1 MERNLSMGGILGN
14 WKRMTGKTCDDIA
27 LNSRTAAATVHDKG
41 LFRICHEEEFRAR
54 ILRER
59 RFGLDE
65 SKLLCPAEG
74 YGFGP
79 SYICLW
85 AEEMFTLVGLVCMS
99 LLKFLF
105 FALSRGRGC
114 SLAAR
119 KQTWE
124 MTDKLLT
131 LFIFS
136 CNILVI
142 FKNRGSGDS
151 LCRNGV
157 VVNESVQGGGME
169 GRVVLNVWR
178 ACVLVCILWP
188 FSAMAE
194 NSYVGTAACK
204 DCHEEQYENFTK
216 YAKKSHSDRSVKI
229 MASDLTEAELAT
241 CYGCHATGFGKPG
254 GFISYEKTPHLA
266 DAGCEVC
273 HGPGYDHAESGGD
286 AELIK
291 GKLTMEDCVGCHNED
306 RVKSFNFKPLLYG
319 GAH

>member
-1 MERNLSMGGILGN
+1 MERILSMGDILGN
-14 WKRMTGKTCDDIA
+14 SRRMTGLGK
-27 LNSRTAAATVHDKG
+27 
-41 LFRICHEEEFRAR
+41 F
-54 ILRER
+54 
-59 RFGLDE
+59 
-65 SKLLCPAEG
+65 LCPSDG
-74 YGFGP
+74 YGFGL
-79 SYICLW
+79 SYICLQ
-85 AEEMFTLVGLVCMS
+85 AEQMLAAGGSVCMS

-105 FALSRGRGC
+105 FAMSRGRGY
-114 SLAAR
+114 SLAAGG
-119 KQTWE
+119 QTWK

-136 CNILVI
+136 CNILVL
-142 FKNRGSGDS
+142 FKNRGSDDS

-157 VVNESVQGGGME
+157 VVGESVQGGGME

-178 ACVLVCILWP
+178 ACVLVCMLWP

-254 GFISYEKTPHLA
+254 GFVSYEKTPHLA

>member
-1 MERNLSMGGILGN
+1 MGDILGN
-14 WKRMTGKTCDDIA
+14 SRRMTGKTCGDIA
-27 LNSRTAAATVHDKG
+27 LNFQAAVAIVHDKG
-41 LFRICHEEEFRAR
+41 FFRIRHEEELRVSM
-54 ILRER
+54 LRESS
-59 RFGLDE
+59 FGLDE
-65 SKLLCPAEG
+65 SKFLCPSEG
-74 YGFGP
+74 DGFGL
-79 SYICLW
+79 SYICLQ
-85 AEEMFTLVGLVCMS
+85 AEQIFTSVGLVCMS

-105 FALSRGRGC
+105 SALPRGR
-114 SLAAR
+114 SYRLAAR
-119 KQTWE
+119 MQTWK
-124 MTDKLLT
+124 MADKLLT

-136 CNILVI
+136 SI
-142 FKNRGSGDS
+142 FLKIYKNRRSGDS

-169 GRVVLNVWR
+169 GRVVLNVWH
-178 ACVLVCILWP
+178 AFVLVCMLWP

-216 YAKKSHSDRSVKI
+216 YAKKSHSDRSVKM
-229 MASDLTEAELAT
+229 MASDLTDAELAT

-254 GFISYEKTPHLA
+254 GFVSYEKTPHLA

-291 GKLTMEDCVGCHNED
+291 GTLTMEDCVGCHNED